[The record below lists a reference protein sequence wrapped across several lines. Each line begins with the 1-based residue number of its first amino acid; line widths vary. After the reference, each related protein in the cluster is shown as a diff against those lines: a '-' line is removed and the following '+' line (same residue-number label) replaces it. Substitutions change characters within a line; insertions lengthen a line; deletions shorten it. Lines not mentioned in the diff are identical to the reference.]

1 MKKFLVAI
9 LTLIVSATVLLS
21 GCFSTYVVDVVQTE
35 GGYVLIYSD
44 GTQKVVEDSSGTNLS
59 ITDLLEATNEE
70 RVKNGE
76 SELTLEEFL
85 RDYLSYTSENLEQ
98 QTSLQTSIN
107 KSLLS
112 GVSLVVGFRS
122 GREFSYINGSGVIYD
137 LDKENGTAYIVTNA
151 HMVYSSSGAGD
162 GYSDDIYAF
171 LYGQDVA
178 GANWGFDNY
187 GNWVDTEYQMK
198 AEIVGVCKNYDLAV
212 IKVSNSDVLKKSSA
226 IAATFSDAEEVY
238 VGETVYAVGNADGE
252 ALGATVGV
260 ISKDSVEV
268 YLDLE
273 GNENSNDY
281 ITLRTLRTD
290 AAINGGNSGG
300 ALFNANGE
308 IVGMVNSKNDDSDID
323 NMGYAIP
330 ASLAKRVVK
339 SMIDNYNGT
348 ENHYVYKSLLGIYLE
363 ATATTVS
370 YNADKCVTEIKETVS
385 VDEFASATS
394 KWIGKLQA
402 GDLLKAVR
410 ILDTNN
416 EVVDSVDVN
425 RMYSVSEVLHSV
437 RAGYTVE
444 IDIYREGENKTISA
458 KYSASDLVKVY

>member
-9 LTLIVSATVLLS
+9 LTLIVSATMLLS
-21 GCFSTYVVDVVQTE
+21 GCFATYVVDVVQTE

-44 GTQKVVEDSSGTNLS
+44 GTQKVVEDSSGANLS
-59 ITDLLEATNEE
+59 ITDMLDAINKE
-70 RVKNGE
+70 RVENGE
-76 SELTLEEFL
+76 SELTLDEFL
-85 RDYLSYTSENLEQ
+85 KDYLSYTSDRLEQ
-98 QTSLQTSIN
+98 QASLQASIN
-107 KSLLS
+107 KSLRS

-122 GREFSYINGSGVIYD
+122 GREMSYINGSGVIYD
-137 LDKENGTAYIVTNA
+137 LDKENGNAYIVTNA
-151 HMVYSSSGAGD
+151 HMVYNASGAND

-171 LYGQDVA
+171 LYGQDVS
-178 GANWGFDNY
+178 GTNWGFDSY

-198 AEIVGVCKNYDLAV
+198 AKIVGVCKNYDLAV
-212 IKVSNSDVLKKSSA
+212 IKVENSDVLKKNDA
-226 IAATFSDAEEVY
+226 VAATFSDEEEVY

-273 GNENSNDY
+273 GNENPSSY
-281 ITLRTLRTD
+281 ITLRALRTD

-300 ALFNANGE
+300 ALFNTNGE
-308 IVGMVNSKNDDSDID
+308 IVGMVNSKNDASDID

-339 SMIDNYNGT
+339 SMIDNYSGT
-348 ENHYVYKSLLGIYLE
+348 ENHYVYKTLLNIYLE
-363 ATATTVS
+363 TTATTVS
-370 YNADKCVTEIKETVS
+370 YNADKCVTEIKESVS
-385 VDEFASATS
+385 VKEFASATS

-402 GDLLKAVR
+402 GDLFKAIR

-416 EVVDSVDVN
+416 QIVDSVEVN
-425 RMYSVSEVLHSV
+425 RMYSVSEILHSV

-444 IDIYREGENKTISA
+444 IDVYRGGEIKTVSA
-458 KYSASDLVKVY
+458 KYAVGDLVKVI